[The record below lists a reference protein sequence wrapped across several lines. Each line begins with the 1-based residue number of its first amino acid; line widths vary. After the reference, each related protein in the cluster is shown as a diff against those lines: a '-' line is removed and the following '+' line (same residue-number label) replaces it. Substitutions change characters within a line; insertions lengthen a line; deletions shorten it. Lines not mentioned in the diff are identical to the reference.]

1 MRHLQLPL
9 LALLLARASA
19 FNAAFRR
26 LLLQRSVQTQIVYLT
41 DFHDEVKATWLG
53 EYGSPAAPLGTV
65 RLSNTECLPKYHGL
79 DAFSSV
85 DATQYL
91 RDMLLEEPFVYA
103 VRYKVGTAPG
113 HGPGNG
119 ADEGDGF
126 GTGNADDGSGAFGDD
141 EAAAAAAFKSGVDM
155 WAAETSTKKAPPAAE
170 AAPPA
175 AEANPAKAAKAA
187 KAAEALGVMSHFD
200 TTAGAFAGKD
210 AAKKPTSTSSAPAWG
225 NAAASRRRNPYLKNE
240 ARYIEYDET
249 VVPARVAQLLF
260 QVQSQIAQ
268 EWSRDLLA
276 IAAGTIEPDLPANGQ
291 ELDEREMLARVQSA
305 YAKVVRENA
314 LAADEGIGTS
324 DSSPLRAANLD
335 LCERLATRE
344 AALALLAEG
353 SLPRGAARRLEAKLQ
368 FSEADVDPTPPDDE
382 DDNEFLALNRAL
394 KQRAKELNR
403 VDALGGHARRRGL
416 ARRWLEDLERSDEQG
431 DQAVASLVRRKRAE
445 LARTWANSCVE
456 DLAAEHALLLR
467 EALEQQLRSGPA
479 DGAPGPYDGRES

>member
-1 MRHLQLPL
+1 MRQLKPLL
-9 LALLLARASA
+9 LALLQARASA

-113 HGPGNG
+113 HAPG

-155 WAAETSTKKAPPAAE
+155 WAAGVDKKEAP
-170 AAPPA
+170 PPA

-187 KAAEALGVMSHFD
+187 RAAEALGVMSHFD
-200 TTAGAFAGKD
+200 TTAGKFAGKD
-210 AAKKPTSTSSAPAWG
+210 AAKTPTSTSSAPAWG

-305 YAKVVRENA
+305 YAKVVREHA

-416 ARRWLEDLERSDEQG
+416 AHRWLAGVGNE
-431 DQAVASLVRRKRAE
+431 AVTMAVVRRRAE
-445 LARTWANSCVE
+445 IATHWAEGVVDE
-456 DLAAEHALLLR
+456 VAAAHALLLR
-467 EALEQQLRSGPA
+467 DSLEDQFNL
-479 DGAPGPYDGRES
+479 

>member
-9 LALLLARASA
+9 LALLQARASA

-103 VRYKVGTAPG
+103 VRYKKEAP
-113 HGPGNG
+113 
-119 ADEGDGF
+119 A
-126 GTGNADDGSGAFGDD
+126 
-141 EAAAAAAFKSGVDM
+141 
-155 WAAETSTKKAPPAAE
+155 
-170 AAPPA
+170 PA

-187 KAAEALGVMSHFD
+187 RAAEALGVMSHFD
-200 TTAGAFAGKD
+200 TTAGKFAGKD
-210 AAKKPTSTSSAPAWG
+210 AAKQPASTSSAPAWG

-249 VVPARVAQLLF
+249 VVPASVAQLLF

-305 YAKVVRENA
+305 YAKVVREHA

-403 VDALGGHARRRGL
+403 VDALGGHARRRLAPL
-416 ARRWLEDLERSDEQG
+416 ARG
-431 DQAVASLVRRKRAE
+431 PGK
-445 LARTWANSCVE
+445 
-456 DLAAEHALLLR
+456 
-467 EALEQQLRSGPA
+467 LRSGPA